1 MACELWPTCETMGT
15 RDDELRLCERAA
27 RALTTFAQ
35 KLYAKKLLNL
45 ADATRQLCGLAR
57 SLGLSIER
65 VQVFDPFGG
74 PLVNACGFARL
85 ACGDEI
91 LSAPSVL
98 LQARMP
104 RPRQR
109 LLRIRIPERLR
120 SLRAALVR
128 RPLND
133 C

>member
-1 MACELWPTCETMGT
+1 MVCELWPTCETMGT

-35 KLYAKKLLNL
+35 QLYAKKLLNL

-74 PLVNACGFARL
+74 PLANACGFARL
-85 ACGDEI
+85 ARGDEI
-91 LSAPSVL
+91 LSALSVL
-98 LQARMP
+98 LEAWMR
-104 RPRQR
+104 RQR
-109 LLRIRIPERLR
+109 QGILRIRIHERLL
-120 SLRAALVR
+120 S
-128 RPLND
+128 
-133 C
+133 